1 MFRLFIVFA
10 GLMLCLSSS
19 GQQVTVYRDCNFR
32 GASISM
38 GPGNYTGNQL
48 GVMVRDI
55 SSINIPAGYVVN
67 LFSQDFFNGNY
78 ISLNTSSSCLLNQ
91 LFSKRTV
98 SMQVIYM
105 GSAANTPPI
114 SVYRLCNYVGRA
126 EEVTEG
132 TYNSYASNFNGI
144 LSIRVTPGYA
154 VLFRRE
160 TRIGNSVSTVTEE
173 YRSDKACLPFNWGST
188 VKDAYVYR
196 LNNVYDGYWDNNN
209 NNNNNNPGNYTNFN
223 QGAVAY
229 GDINYRGRAQ
239 AMHIGAYRS
248 YQLGQVGDQNIS
260 SLMIAPGYRVIAFS
274 GPDFD
279 GSSNV
284 FTNSVTNMHTLPIS
298 WGNRIRSL
306 IVERLG
312 QPTAGNVVV
321 QPPVQPQP
329 IYPGG
334 VVVNPQPGSI
344 AQVPPGTPN
353 NMVTVYAGS
362 YYAGAKWSFQPG
374 RYRASEI
381 LMVGA
386 RNISSLVVPP
396 GFRVI
401 AYTGD
406 DFNGRSRVITS
417 TIQDL
422 VAEGAGWNKAI
433 SSMVIERTDPGYV
446 NPGNAGSVVIGG
458 QPNGGR
464 PMPTAG
470 PTEVV
475 MAYADA
481 FYQGSAQR
489 LDPGA
494 YRGSQLIGTPPRTMS
509 SIRIPP
515 GYKVT
520 VYDGPNFDGDF
531 RVLTYS
537 IDNFV
542 AEGNGRWNDR
552 VSSLIVERL

>member
-1 MFRLFIVFA
+1 
-10 GLMLCLSSS
+10 
-19 GQQVTVYRDCNFR
+19 
-32 GASISM
+32 
-38 GPGNYTGNQL
+38 
-48 GVMVRDI
+48 
-55 SSINIPAGYVVN
+55 
-67 LFSQDFFNGNY
+67 
-78 ISLNTSSSCLLNQ
+78 
-91 LFSKRTV
+91 
-98 SMQVIYM
+98 
-105 GSAANTPPI
+105 
-114 SVYRLCNYVGRA
+114 
-126 EEVTEG
+126 
-132 TYNSYASNFNGI
+132 
-144 LSIRVTPGYA
+144 
-154 VLFRRE
+154 
-160 TRIGNSVSTVTEE
+160 
-173 YRSDKACLPFNWGST
+173 
-188 VKDAYVYR
+188 
-196 LNNVYDGYWDNNN
+196 
-209 NNNNNNPGNYTNFN
+209 
-223 QGAVAY
+223 
-229 GDINYRGRAQ
+229 
-239 AMHIGAYRS
+239 MHIGAYRS

-433 SSMVIERTDPGYV
+433 ASMVIERTDPGYV

>member
-1 MFRLFIVFA
+1 MLIVFA
-10 GLMLCLSSS
+10 GLILCLSTN
-19 GQQVTVYRDCNFR
+19 GQQVTAYRDCNFR
-32 GASISM
+32 GASVTL
-38 GPGNYTGNQL
+38 GPGNYTGAQL
-48 GVMVRDI
+48 GIMVREI
-55 SSINIPAGYVVN
+55 SSINIPSGYVVN

-78 ISLNTSSSCLLNQ
+78 ISLNASSSCLINQ

-105 GSAANTPPI
+105 GAASNTPPI
-114 SVYRLCNYVGRA
+114 RVYRLCNYMGRA
-126 EEVTEG
+126 EDVAEG

-144 LSIRVTPGYA
+144 LSIQVTPGYA

-160 TRIGNSVSTVTEE
+160 TRVGNMVSTVSEE

-188 VKDAYVYR
+188 VKDAYIYR
-196 LNNVYDGYWDNNN
+196 LNNVYDGYWDNNA
-209 NNNNNNPGNYTNFN
+209 NNNPGYYTNFN

-239 AMHIGAYRS
+239 AMRLGAYRS

-260 SLMIAPGYRVIAFS
+260 SLMISPGYRVIAFS

-312 QPTAGNVVV
+312 QPNPGSVVVQPNPGSVVV
-321 QPPVQPQP
+321 QPPVQPP
-329 IYPGG
+329 VYP
-334 VVVNPQPGSI
+334 VYPQPGGM
-344 AQVPPGTPN
+344 AQVPQGTPS
-353 NMVTVYAGS
+353 NMVTVYAES

-374 RYRASEI
+374 RYRANEI

-406 DFNGRSRVITS
+406 NFNGRSRVITS
-417 TIQDL
+417 NLQDL

-433 SSMVIERTDPGYV
+433 SSMVVEITDPGLV
-446 NPGNAGSVVIGG
+446 NQGSVVIGG

-464 PMPTAG
+464 PMPTGGA
-470 PTEVV
+470 TEYV

-481 FYQGSAQR
+481 FYSGSTQR
-489 LDPGA
+489 LELGA

-520 VYDGPNFDGDF
+520 VYEGPNFDGDF

-542 AEGNGRWNDR
+542 TEGNGRWNDR